1 MKPRQEAETDKMWKL
16 KATVYGLC
24 DASRVWYLSVKG
36 VLLKAGAVKS
46 KFDDSVF
53 YWQKDGKL
61 EELISCHVDD
71 FFWGGTKC
79 FEISVIDVLK
89 KSFVTSQEELRS
101 FKYVGLNIEQRQ
113 GCIYL
118 DQLMYTD
125 ELKEA
130 DVSRERRMSKE
141 SPLTTQEARQLRGL
155 AGQLN
160 WTSSQTRPDMSF
172 GACEVS
178 VSIKDSTVNDLIVAN
193 KNMRKLK
200 SEKVVLQYPNLGN
213 IELCSIICFSDAA
226 FANLKNG
233 SSQGGFIIFLCK
245 SDKNYAPISWKSR
258 KIQRV
263 VRSTLAAE
271 TLAMKEALE
280 ECFII
285 RSMLLEIYK
294 RDAKSGLFAIY
305 CYTDS
310 KLLLES
316 VHSTKTLKEKRLKV
330 DVCVILEMLEKKE
343 IESINWCPSNRQLA
357 DCLTKSSVSSTKLMS
372 VLKRESGILKPL
384 D

>member
-1 MKPRQEAETDKMWKL
+1 
-16 KATVYGLC
+16 
-24 DASRVWYLSVKG
+24 
-36 VLLKAGAVKS
+36 
-46 KFDDSVF
+46 
-53 YWQKDGKL
+53 
-61 EELISCHVDD
+61 
-71 FFWGGTKC
+71 
-79 FEISVIDVLK
+79 
-89 KSFVTSQEELRS
+89 
-101 FKYVGLNIEQRQ
+101 
-113 GCIYL
+113 
-118 DQLMYTD
+118 MYTD

-141 SPLTTQEARQLRGL
+141 SPLTTEEARQLRGL

-193 KNMRKLK
+193 KNIRKLK

-271 TLAMKEALE
+271 TLAMEEALE

-285 RSMLLEIYK
+285 QSMLLEIYK
-294 RDAKSGLFAIY
+294 RDAKSGLFPIH

-310 KLLLES
+310 KSLLES
-316 VHSTKTLKEKRLKV
+316 VHSTKTLKEKRLKA
-330 DVCVILEMLEKKE
+330 DVCVIREMLEKKE

-357 DCLTKSSVSSTKLMS
+357 DCLTKSSASSTKLMS
-372 VLKRESGILKPL
+372 LLKRESGILKPL